1 MNRLV
6 VVPSDPISAYEAA
19 GYDYLERYYNPGRLF
34 REVFAI
40 SPMEKGR
47 RDAYGMTIL
56 GVSERNAGRVMRELR
71 PDVVR
76 AYGGYGAA
84 DLACRFRPPGVPVV
98 VSVHDTNPDLLHE
111 AVCYAD
117 RVLCVSKAVAVCV
130 ERKGVEPERIQI
142 LPNRVDLKL
151 FQPVLDSKLLQRLA
165 SQFPPGKHL
174 LHVGRRTEQK
184 NLDTVLR
191 ALAILPAEYSCVFV
205 GQGKRDPYEL
215 LAAQLGVGERCFW
228 VDSVKNS
235 ELPLWY
241 SWCDCMCTPSR
252 WEGFGIVFIEAAACG
267 AVIVTSDIAPMNEY
281 LADGVNA
288 SLVKDHENPDALAV
302 AVRRACE
309 DGSYRQQLQA
319 NTARVAAAFDRE
331 AIDAQ
336 EIAIYR
342 DVAAGGTASFP
353 AARQIAYESW
363 RKREAV
369 KSLLRPLNPRRVLG
383 FLKRCLACR

>member
-56 GVSERNAGRVMRELR
+56 GVSERNAGRVLRELR

-84 DLACRFRPPGVPVV
+84 DLACRFRLPGVPVV

-117 RVLCVSKAVAVCV
+117 RVLCVSKAVAGCV

-151 FQPVLDSKLLQRLA
+151 F
-165 SQFPPGKHL
+165 
-174 LHVGRRTEQK
+174 
-184 NLDTVLR
+184 
-191 ALAILPAEYSCVFV
+191 
-205 GQGKRDPYEL
+205 
-215 LAAQLGVGERCFW
+215 
-228 VDSVKNS
+228 
-235 ELPLWY
+235 
-241 SWCDCMCTPSR
+241 
-252 WEGFGIVFIEAAACG
+252 
-267 AVIVTSDIAPMNEY
+267 
-281 LADGVNA
+281 
-288 SLVKDHENPDALAV
+288 
-302 AVRRACE
+302 
-309 DGSYRQQLQA
+309 
-319 NTARVAAAFDRE
+319 
-331 AIDAQ
+331 
-336 EIAIYR
+336 
-342 DVAAGGTASFP
+342 
-353 AARQIAYESW
+353 
-363 RKREAV
+363 
-369 KSLLRPLNPRRVLG
+369 
-383 FLKRCLACR
+383 